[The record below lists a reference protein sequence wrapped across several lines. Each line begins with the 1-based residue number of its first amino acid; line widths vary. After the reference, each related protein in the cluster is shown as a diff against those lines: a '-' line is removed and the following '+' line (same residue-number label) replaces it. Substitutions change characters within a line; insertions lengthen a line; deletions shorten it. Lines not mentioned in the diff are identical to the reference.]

1 MVKRIGTG
9 ILTLFSGSF
18 LGTKEST
25 YYTVAT
31 GNSDTKVLPANT
43 DTITSAVCKSEIL
56 THWSLS
62 PYKVTGSK

>member
-9 ILTLFSGSF
+9 TLTLFSGF
-18 LGTKEST
+18 LLGTKEST

-31 GNSDTKVLPANT
+31 GNIDAKILPANT
-43 DTITSAVCKSEIL
+43 DTITSAVCQSEIL

-62 PYKVTGSK
+62 PYKDTGSK